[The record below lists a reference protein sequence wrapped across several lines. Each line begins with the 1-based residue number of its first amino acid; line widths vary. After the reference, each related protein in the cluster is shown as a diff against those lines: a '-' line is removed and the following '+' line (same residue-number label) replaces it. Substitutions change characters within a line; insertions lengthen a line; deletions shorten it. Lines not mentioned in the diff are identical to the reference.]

1 MALKSLTLTNFT
13 ERNGWDYEVIPS
25 GNQNLYRHLRG
36 IPVVGS
42 NRNFEGGYVSLMNCK
57 YYSTEIISTSING
70 SNIVRF
76 AYSKYNPNRLYIES
90 SKATVFAIEDNS
102 FLGSVGSYGDS
113 GSNYHMLDTGNN
125 RIAGFSRTLTQ
136 IIWKNENNI
145 FGSPNFTPTG
155 TIIINNPRVFMFWKN
170 YWYIA
175 SPNDNRIQV
184 LSPDFSDTV
193 GILNLAI
200 TEGVYALVNLND
212 VYLGIVAVHKNSL
225 FETPKRL
232 YLWDGNW
239 LNIYFH
245 RLQFNKELRGNVLYN
260 GITYLFLDDNQNTDI
275 YAFSP
280 SGLKFVRRIQN
291 LRVARDLSG
300 VENHPLSSISA
311 GQNFIVIPTL
321 YSSGNTQ
328 SRGVILWYPEDDLVV
343 EIDPRRSTTNTA
355 DVSAYYALALKDQ
368 LLVFYL
374 NDAGTRIMMD
384 RLYVSNYL
392 YTFPSGT
399 LNEDFYVETNWLNL
413 NNSNYVKIHSIEVF
427 TENLA
432 GRTINAQIEW
442 IREKDREKGTL
453 VLPSIT
459 QSGYQRIE
467 SIGLVATKFK
477 LKFSY
482 RGSSN
487 QDPFLFK
494 KVIITYDDEI

>member
-13 ERNGWDYEVIPS
+13 ERTGWDYEVVSS

-42 NRNFEGGYVSLMNCK
+42 NRNFEGGNVSLTNSK
-57 YYSTEIISTSING
+57 YSTTTITSTSVNG
-70 SNIVRF
+70 SEISRF
-76 AYSKYNPNRLYIES
+76 AYSKYSPNRLYIETT
-90 SKATVFAIEDNS
+90 KTTVFAIEDLG
-102 FLGSVGSYGDS
+102 FLGSVGGFGDFS
-113 GSNYHMLDTGNN
+113 NNYHMLDTGNN
-125 RIAGFSRTLTQ
+125 IIAGFSRTLTQ
-136 IIWKNENNI
+136 INWKNEDNL
-145 FGSPNFTPTG
+145 FGSMNFTPYG

-184 LSPDFSDTV
+184 LAPDFSSTV
-193 GILNLAI
+193 GTLNLAS
-200 TEGVYALVNLND
+200 TEGTYALINLND
-212 VYLGIVAVHKNSL
+212 TYLGIVVIHKNS
-225 FETPKRL
+225 FEPPKRL

-245 RLQFNKELRGNVLYN
+245 RLQFNKELRGNVLHN
-260 GITYLFLDDNQNTDI
+260 GITYLFFDDTQNTDI

-280 SGLKFVRRIQN
+280 SGLKFIRRIQN
-291 LRVARDLSG
+291 LRVTRDLNIF
-300 VENHPLSSISA
+300 ENHPLSSVSA
-311 GQNFIVIPTL
+311 GQNFIVIPTF
-321 YSSGNTQ
+321 YSSANT
-328 SRGVILWYPEDDLVV
+328 SFKSVILWYSEDDLIV
-343 EIDPRRSTTNTA
+343 EIDPKRNTTNTG
-355 DVSAYYALALKDQ
+355 DVSAYYAFALKDQ

-374 NDAGTRIMMD
+374 DNGGFNIMMD
-384 RLYVSNYL
+384 RLYVNNYL
-392 YTFPSGT
+392 YVLTSGT

-432 GRTINAQIEW
+432 GRTITASIDFMREKT
-442 IREKDREKGTL
+442 REKDTL
-453 VLPSIT
+453 SLPSIT

-467 SIGLVATKFK
+467 NIGLVASKFK

-482 RGSSN
+482 RSSSN